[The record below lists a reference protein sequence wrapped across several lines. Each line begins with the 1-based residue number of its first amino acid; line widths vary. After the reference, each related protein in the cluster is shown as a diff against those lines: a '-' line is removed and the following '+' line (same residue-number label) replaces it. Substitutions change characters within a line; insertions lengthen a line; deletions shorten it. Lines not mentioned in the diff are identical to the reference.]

1 MFTEVGKN
9 RIAFRRLYLEQ
20 TMPPAP
26 HSPAPPSSFLP
37 ALHLF
42 TAASSLWKQKQTE
55 RGRRPTEDRG
65 EGGTSSEGPTSQPPP
80 SSATTSV
87 RPLSSSWLLL
97 RVTMG
102 VGWWGAQ
109 SEEGGLPSTVVNDAR
124 APEHIIPLLIP
135 LQLLLQV
142 ENKTVRGDNE
152 LRG

>member
-1 MFTEVGKN
+1 MRSGVFIWN
-9 RIAFRRLYLEQ
+9 RLCPPPPTPQPHPLPSFPLSTSSQLRLRYGNKSRQ
-20 TMPPAP
+20 
-26 HSPAPPSSFLP
+26 S
-37 ALHLF
+37 
-42 TAASSLWKQKQTE
+42 
-55 RGRRPTEDRG
+55 G
-65 EGGTSSEGPTSQPPP
+65 EGGLPKTGVKGARALKDLPLSPPP
-80 SSATTSV
+80 PPPPPSATTSV